1 MSDFGYNVQR
11 PIFRKSNPSWITLFL
26 EKSTQQG
33 WVHDNSCQK
42 IQGSEFKKDEIN
54 VSSGDM

>member
-11 PIFRKSNPSWITLFL
+11 PIFRKSNPNWIM
-26 EKSTQQG
+26 
-33 WVHDNSCQK
+33 
-42 IQGSEFKKDEIN
+42 QGSEFKKDEIN